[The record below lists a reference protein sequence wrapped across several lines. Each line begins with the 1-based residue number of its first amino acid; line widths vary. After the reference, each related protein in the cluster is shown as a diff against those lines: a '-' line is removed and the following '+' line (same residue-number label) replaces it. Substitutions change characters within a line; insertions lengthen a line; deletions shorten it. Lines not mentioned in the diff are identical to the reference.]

1 MKTLILNIR
10 ATEESDTASLI
21 ALFTESVH
29 KIASAS
35 YTPEQLKA
43 WAPASPDLAQWQTRL
58 ASLNT
63 LVAEKEAAMAG
74 FISFTDDG
82 HIDLLF
88 TSPMFARQGV
98 ASKLFEAA
106 EKQLQANGVRRL
118 TTDASLEA
126 RPFFESRG
134 FLVVEEQAAER
145 NGIVLRRFA
154 MVKGPDDNRGRS
166 EPV

>member
-1 MKTLILNIR
+1 MNLRPARDN
-10 ATEESDTASLI
+10 DTAALT
-21 ALFTESVH
+21 ALFHDSVH

-88 TSPMFARQGV
+88 TSPMFARRGV
-98 ASKLFEAA
+98 ASMLFEAA
-106 EKQLQANGVRRL
+106 EKQLQANGGRHL

-126 RPFFESRG
+126 RPFFETRG
-134 FLVVEEQAAER
+134 FEVLEAQTVER
-145 NGIVLRRFA
+145 NGVQFRRFA
-154 MVKGPDDNRGRS
+154 MVKVP
-166 EPV
+166 